1 MGRVIKKDEQSDVTS
16 ASLDAKELR
25 DEGGAPSSSR
35 IPAEKVEP
43 PSDADRP
50 AGKGASEGQVLR
62 GEETQQAVQP
72 VSVEPV
78 TPAEDPDSD
87 DAPSSVRDA
96 DGGHDGGAA
105 DDRKEEAEK
114 ADGPPTRTDA
124 EWQEH
129 LEEEV
134 EAARAEGYEAGRE
147 EGYDAGY
154 EEGYDEAEATLRAE
168 WEAEREALIEDITR
182 FDEVWAE
189 YIDESESRF
198 VELALQLAEAIVDA
212 PIASSLRQ
220 ASEEALA
227 EAVAKLSGTPPVT
240 ITVHPVDFQRLQE
253 SGLAEHLT
261 DKYEDLHLESDP
273 ECAEGDWSVASPS
286 GVVRRRRQE
295 VVNTLRD
302 HLSLSSASVVD
313 EE

>member
-1 MGRVIKKDEQSDVTS
+1 MGRVIKKDEQSDVAS
-16 ASLDAKELR
+16 ASLDEDFREERGPK
-25 DEGGAPSSSR
+25 SSR
-35 IPAEKVEP
+35 IPAEKVDP

-50 AGKGASEGQVLR
+50 SGKGVLEGQVLK
-62 GEETQQAVQP
+62 GEEAQQAVQP

-78 TPAEDPDSD
+78 TPAEDPGSD
-87 DAPSSVRDA
+87 DATSSSPDQD
-96 DGGHDGGAA
+96 DGRDGGAA
-105 DDRKEEAEK
+105 DDREEETEE

-129 LEEEV
+129 LEEKV
-134 EAARAEGYEAGRE
+134 EAAREEAYEAGRE

-154 EEGYDEAEATLRAE
+154 EEGYEEAESTARAK
-168 WEAEREALIEDITR
+168 WEEEREALIEDISH

-189 YIDESESRF
+189 YIDESESQV
-198 VELALQLAEAIVDA
+198 VELALRLAEAIVDA

-220 ASEEALA
+220 ASEEALT
-227 EAVAKLSGTPPVT
+227 EAVAELSGTPPVT

-261 DKYEDLHLESDP
+261 DKYEDLQLESDP
-273 ECAEGDWSVASPS
+273 ECVEGDWSVASPS
-286 GVVRRRRQE
+286 GVIRRRRQE
-295 VVNTLRD
+295 VVDTLRD
-302 HLSLSSASVVD
+302 HLSLSSGSISD